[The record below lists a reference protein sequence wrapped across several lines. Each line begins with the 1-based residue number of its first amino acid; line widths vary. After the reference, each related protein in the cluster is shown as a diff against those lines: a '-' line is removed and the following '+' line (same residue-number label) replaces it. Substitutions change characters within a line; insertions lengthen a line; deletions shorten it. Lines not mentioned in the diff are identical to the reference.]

1 MDENLARALTAAA
14 RAFADELES
23 GEAADPDGATLAR
36 TEPAWCDCWE
46 LLFM

>member
-1 MDENLARALTAAA
+1 MDENLARALIAAA

-23 GEAADPDGATLAR
+23 EEAADPDRATPSR
-36 TEPAWCDCWE
+36 TEPAWCACWD